1 MGLYYPDRDCVA
13 NDSKQGAERS
23 VLESIDPGTGLTV
36 EELIRACMRKRNAD
50 ELIRHLKE
58 RERQKSKNVPVS

>member
-1 MGLYYPDRDCVA
+1 MLSSTG
-13 NDSKQGAERS
+13 KQGAGRS

-36 EELIRACMRKRNAD
+36 EELIRACMRKRNSD

-58 RERQKSKNVPVS
+58 RERQESKNVPVS